1 MTHPFIGLPVIS
13 TGLTNGRFKALLA
26 FSSPK
31 RRIMI
36 EQYRKLCQ
44 KAIKG
49 GRFMSR
55 KDAGHYATKHGPG
68 VVVHPMLEDA
78 LLKRA
83 SKGNLSC
90 TVAFEVIKELGASP
104 GAVGQ
109 AADLLELRLVKCQL
123 GLFGYHP
130 EENIVKPAA
139 SVPPELEKAILAGLV
154 NERLPCK
161 TAWDIAEQRG
171 IQKMTVSAAC
181 NAMGMKIK
189 PCQLGA
195 F

>member
-1 MTHPFIGLPVIS
+1 
-13 TGLTNGRFKALLA
+13 
-26 FSSPK
+26 
-31 RRIMI
+31 
-36 EQYRKLCQ
+36 
-44 KAIKG
+44 
-49 GRFMSR
+49 MSR

-83 SKGNLSC
+83 SKGTLSC
-90 TVAFEVIKELGASP
+90 TVAFEVVKELGASP
-104 GAVGQ
+104 SAVGQ
-109 AADLLELRLVKCQL
+109 AADLLEVRLVQCQL

-130 EENIVKPAA
+130 EKRIVEPTG
-139 SVPPELEKAILAGLV
+139 SVSPELENAIFAGLV

-161 TAWDIAEQRG
+161 TAWDLAEKLG

-181 NAMGMKIK
+181 DALRIKIK